1 MTPRSLVLALVP
13 ALAVPW
19 ACLPGC
25 GLLRG
30 KGPTPPPPRDGAAM
44 EAEDAAANRGL
55 RRMFPSIEGEITPA
69 SIAAEVERQAA
80 EADPSKGVRADA
92 IRAIRAEDFERARDL
107 LGELLAGGLL
117 ERARAASAA
126 GDPRGALAALD
137 RALEVAP
144 RSPSIL
150 CSRGEAVLA
159 LAATEPPGERDAKL
173 LESARGNFLDAA
185 GRDPGPNVARAWLG
199 ASSADR
205 ALGRIG
211 DACDHARR
219 GIAATSSPVLA
230 ATSSP
235 GPEPDATRLGDS
247 LRRALA
253 EAVFDDYAAAR
264 SANLPADAVASRAR
278 TTRDALEDLLA
289 RTPEEPWPWVRL
301 AELAEAERAPA
312 EARNLAASGLRIAP
326 DDRALLE
333 RFSVASRALG
343 GAETAVEAFDRFC
356 RDHPDVAPAVHELSR
371 ALYDAAIEDSKKDRD
386 PSARLSAAEAASAQ
400 VRRLALAEG
409 DARLAQ
415 SASEI
420 AAHCRGALGLWKLA
434 HGDKAGAHAAF
445 LSMEDATK
453 GGIALEI
460 PPTGS
465 RGTDGLFRVAKA
477 YAEPGELDGLEQA
490 AKICDLLHEV
500 DPEVARFAAEAGMS
514 HRESAILLEH
524 EGQKLAGQGRRADAE
539 RELARAR
546 EAMESAYKALAAAAR
561 LAPED
566 ERVLTRT
573 GEVLACFLQRN
584 AQDAI
589 AFLEKAVGIGVTRL
603 AGLRERAAEA
613 GLADAERQTRKKLL
627 EDEETLVGD
636 ACEFLGTAHFQ
647 LLGDAAKARE
657 WFTRSKSS
665 GPDPRPGLEEKI
677 ARCDA
682 AIASKTDPRLKDE
695 NRWAAPPPH
704 GRTP

>member
-1 MTPRSLVLALVP
+1 MNLRFLAL
-13 ALAVPW
+13 ALPW
-19 ACLPGC
+19 ACLQGC
-25 GLLRG
+25 RLPHG
-30 KGPTPPPPRDGAAM
+30 KDAPPPRDRAAI

-55 RRMFPSIEGEITPA
+55 RRMFPSIEGEVTPTA
-69 SIAAEVERQAA
+69 IAAEVERQAT

-92 IRAIRAEDFERARDL
+92 IRAIREGEFERARDL

-126 GDPRGALAALD
+126 GDHRGALAALD

-159 LAATEPPGERDAKL
+159 LSASQPPNERDAKL
-173 LESARGNFLDAA
+173 LESARTNFLDAA

-199 ASSADR
+199 ASRADR

-211 DACDHARR
+211 DASDHARR
-219 GIAATSSPVLA
+219 GIAATSTAGFEPNAARLA
-230 ATSSP
+230 
-235 GPEPDATRLGDS
+235 GP

-264 SANLPADAVASRAR
+264 TAGLAADAVESRAR

-312 EARNLAASGLRIAP
+312 EARNLAASGLRIVP

-333 RFSVASRALG
+333 RLSASSRALG
-343 GAETAVEAFDRFC
+343 GSAAAVEAFDRFC
-356 RDHPDVAPAVHELSR
+356 RDHPDVAPAAYELAR
-371 ALYDAAIEDSKKDRD
+371 ALYDAALEDSKQDRD

-400 VRRLALAEG
+400 CGRLAQANG

-415 SASEI
+415 A
-420 AAHCRGALGLWKLA
+420 AAATTAHCRGALGLWKLGR
-434 HGDKAGAHAAF
+434 GDKAGAHAAF

-460 PPTGS
+460 PSTGS
-465 RGTDGLFRVAKA
+465 RGTDGLFRVARA

-500 DPEVARFAAEAGMS
+500 DPGDARFAAEAGMS

-584 AQDAI
+584 AEDAI
-589 AFLEKAVGIGVTRL
+589 VFLEKAVGIGVTRL
-603 AGLRERAAEA
+603 AGLRERAAVA